1 MFQKATKKQQ
11 KARVALIGPPG
22 SGKTYTALMVAKHL
36 GNRVAVI
43 DTERGS
49 ASKYSGDVADFDVC
63 ELPKFSPKAYIE
75 ALHGAAAAGF
85 DVVVIDSLSH
95 AWEGEGGI
103 LDQVDQRGKGFESWK
118 DMAPQTRDLINAIL
132 TYPGHVIVT
141 LRTKTEYVV
150 EERENKSG
158 RMAKTPRKIGLAP
171 KFKEGL
177 EYEFDVVASMDDGVL
192 SVSKSRCSALHSQVI
207 KHPGKGFADALRVWL
222 EDGVAPA
229 PKQAAQA
236 PREEAQREVKLA
248 DTAAMCSDANELGAY
263 CERKRGTPPEH
274 RGRLRMAIERRCFEL
289 GLVADVA
296 IFLAT
301 AGFEV
306 NAKAQ
311 RFGPDRTESPDQG
324 YEHVDSPED
333 LDFGRP
339 GAES

>member
-22 SGKTYTALMVAKHL
+22 SGKTYTALMVAKSL
-36 GNRVAVI
+36 GKRVAVI

-63 ELPKFSPKAYIE
+63 ELPKFAPKAYID
-75 ALHGAAAAGF
+75 ALHGAKSAGY

-150 EERENKSG
+150 EERENKNG
-158 RMAKTPRKIGLAP
+158 RMVKTPRKIGLAP

-207 KHPGKGFADALRVWL
+207 KHPGKGFADSLRTWL
-222 EDGVAPA
+222 EDGVEAQPKAPRMSEA
-229 PKQAAQA
+229 EIAQA
-236 PREEAQREVKLA
+236 RREQA
-248 DTAAMCSDANELGAY
+248 DSAPPSRAARASDCNSAEELGAY
-263 CERKRGTPPEH
+263 CESKRETPAVH
-274 RGRLRMAIERRCFEL
+274 RQKLRMAIEKRCFEL
-289 GLVADVA
+289 GMTADVA
-296 IFLAT
+296 IFLAA
-301 AGFEV
+301 AGFEI
-306 NAKAQ
+306 NPKSQ
-311 RFGPDRTESPDQG
+311 HFDPDRAETEEAAQ
-324 YEHVDSPED
+324 
-333 LDFGRP
+333 
-339 GAES
+339 

>member
-22 SGKTYTALMVAKHL
+22 SGKTYTALTVAKNF
-36 GNRVAVI
+36 GKRVAVI

-63 ELPKFSPKAYIE
+63 ELPKFAPRAYVD
-75 ALHGAAAAGF
+75 ALHGAASAGY

-150 EERENKSG
+150 EERENSKG
-158 RMAKTPRKIGLAP
+158 RMVKTPRKIGLAP

-207 KHPGKGFADALRVWL
+207 KHPGKGFADSLRTWL
-222 EDGVAPA
+222 EDGTEALPKA
-229 PKQAAQA
+229 MREESAERTAQATPKQKRLSECDDRESLGAWCEGQA
-236 PREEAQREVKLA
+236 GVADDVRPRLRLA
-248 DTAAMCSDANELGAY
+248 IRKRCSELG
-263 CERKRGTPPEH
+263 
-274 RGRLRMAIERRCFEL
+274 FS
-289 GLVADVA
+289 ADEA
-296 IFLAT
+296 TIFLAV
-301 AGFEV
+301 AGFE
-306 NAKAQ
+306 
-311 RFGPDRTESPDQG
+311 
-324 YEHVDSPED
+324 
-333 LDFGRP
+333 
-339 GAES
+339 AESAEAAQ

>member
-22 SGKTYTALMVAKHL
+22 SGKTYTALTVAKHL
-36 GNRVAVI
+36 GKRVAVI

-63 ELPKFSPKAYIE
+63 ELPRFAPRAYID
-75 ALHGAAAAGF
+75 ALHGAASAGY

-150 EERENKSG
+150 EERENKGG
-158 RMAKTPRKIGLAP
+158 RMVKTPRKIGLAP

-177 EYEFDVVASMDDGVL
+177 EYEFDVVANMDDGIMT
-192 SVSKSRCSALHSQVI
+192 VSKSRCSALNSETI
-207 KHPGKGFADALRVWL
+207 KHPGKSFADALRVWL
-222 EDGVAPA
+222 EDGTA
-229 PKQAAQA
+229 PKAHQPPTKSGVAKSEVWVDL
-236 PREEAQREVKLA
+236 PAQREAPPQRLKLSECN
-248 DTAAMCSDANELGAY
+248 DRDSFGRW
-263 CERKRGTPPEH
+263 CEEQASVSPDKRD
-274 RGRLRMAIERRCFEL
+274 RLRLAIVKKCADL
-289 GLVADVA
+289 GISAEESA
-296 IFLAT
+296 IFLAA
-301 AGFEV
+301 AGFET
-306 NAKAQ
+306 APPAPQEEREEAAQ
-311 RFGPDRTESPDQG
+311 
-324 YEHVDSPED
+324 
-333 LDFGRP
+333 
-339 GAES
+339 